1 MGGPRAPSPGSQDD
15 CQDSR
20 DSFTGSSQDG
30 YSGFPPSYNNYPAGD
45 PRQGPPQQHPG
56 MAPGTSY
63 PPNYPQG
70 QGAPPGQG
78 YPPTSQPGY
87 PGYPGGNSGGPQQY
101 PGGYPNASGPPG
113 SDPYRGG
120 AYGGYPPRPGYPG
133 APGGPPTSGSTPP
146 PSSYPPSSQPYE
158 QYQGPGAHPVILR
171 ANSPATPGTIQD
183 TLPPALPVQR
193 IPNPHVC
200 NASSTAVQQRVEY
213 TLPLR
218 CDKCYIHVVWV
229 CFTLVLFLEL
239 LPLPLKPSSAWLT
252 SCVTG
257 LLWQRVGPKW

>member
-1 MGGPRAPSPGSQDD
+1 MTPSVSKYRSIWGFEDFLLKDVVPKVMQQQIANLSAPLPGPCTP
-15 CQDSR
+15 
-20 DSFTGSSQDG
+20 T
-30 YSGFPPSYNNYPAGD
+30 
-45 PRQGPPQQHPG
+45 PQCCP
-56 MAPGTSY
+56 
-63 PPNYPQG
+63 
-70 QGAPPGQG
+70 
-78 YPPTSQPGY
+78 
-87 PGYPGGNSGGPQQY
+87 
-101 PGGYPNASGPPG
+101 
-113 SDPYRGG
+113 
-120 AYGGYPPRPGYPG
+120 
-133 APGGPPTSGSTPP
+133 
-146 PSSYPPSSQPYE
+146 
-158 QYQGPGAHPVILR
+158 QGPGAHPVILR

-257 LLWQRVGPKW
+257 LLWQRVGPKWSTNAATWQYVQRTSWRFRC